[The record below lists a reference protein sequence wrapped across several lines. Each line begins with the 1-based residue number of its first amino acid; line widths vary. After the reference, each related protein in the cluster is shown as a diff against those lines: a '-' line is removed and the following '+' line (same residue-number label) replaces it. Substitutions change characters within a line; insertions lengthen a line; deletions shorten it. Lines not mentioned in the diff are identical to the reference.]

1 MGHVLNMS
9 MNLAE
14 THELIKINEFIVD
27 EKRLPPQTKDIQEDR
42 TVYHAC
48 VLTGNH

>member
-1 MGHVLNMS
+1 MGYVLNMS
-9 MNLAE
+9 MNLA
-14 THELIKINEFIVD
+14 ELIKINEFIVD

-42 TVYHAC
+42 TVYQAR